1 MVKEGSLFIQFRGKE
16 SARGTMR
23 NPNNVLIS
31 LRKHSK
37 EESYTYKRL
46 YRNLYNI
53 DLFLQAYQ
61 NIYANTGNMTK
72 GVDNQTISSMSL
84 ERINKIIDSLK
95 DESYSPTPT
104 KRVYIPKKNGK
115 LRPLGI
121 PSIDDK
127 LVQEVCRML
136 LNSIY
141 DESFEDTSHGF
152 RDNRSCYTALRQ
164 IQNRFVRCKWF
175 VEGDIKDFFDNID
188 HNIMID
194 ILSKRIDDE
203 RFLRLI
209 RKFLKD

>member
-16 SARGTMR
+16 GARGTMR
-23 NPNNVLIS
+23 NTNNVLIS

-37 EESYTYKRL
+37 KENYTYKRL

-53 DLFLQAYQ
+53 ELFLQAYQ
-61 NIYANTGNMTK
+61 NIYAKTGNMTK
-72 GVDNQTISSMSL
+72 GVDNQTISAMSL

-152 RDNRSCYTALRQ
+152 RDNRSCHTTLRQ

-175 VEGDIKDFFDNID
+175 VE
-188 HNIMID
+188 
-194 ILSKRIDDE
+194 
-203 RFLRLI
+203 
-209 RKFLKD
+209 